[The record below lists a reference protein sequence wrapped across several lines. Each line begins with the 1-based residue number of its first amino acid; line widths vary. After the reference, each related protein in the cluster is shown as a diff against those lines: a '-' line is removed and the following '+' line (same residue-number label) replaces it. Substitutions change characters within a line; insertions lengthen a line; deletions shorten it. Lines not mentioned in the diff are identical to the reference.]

1 MNNKRQKVSAA
12 PTDAAAA
19 AADAAGFI
27 LVIACTKKHGCIC
40 RKCRSHEDEFLD
52 NDEGFLAALSA
63 MDDSAFA
70 PPPPAPAPAPAA
82 APAFVTPPRASVG
95 AGPCV
100 SACAGVGACAGVCA
114 SVGGPPCPLGLLF
127 NKTCHKKGK
136 PAPAM
141 YGRCWHDC
149 CMCG

>member
-19 AADAAGFI
+19 APAAATAAAPAAANAACFI

-114 SVGGPPCPLGLLF
+114 SVGGVCVCPPG
-127 NKTCHKKGK
+127 
-136 PAPAM
+136 PAP
-141 YGRCWHDC
+141 
-149 CMCG
+149 